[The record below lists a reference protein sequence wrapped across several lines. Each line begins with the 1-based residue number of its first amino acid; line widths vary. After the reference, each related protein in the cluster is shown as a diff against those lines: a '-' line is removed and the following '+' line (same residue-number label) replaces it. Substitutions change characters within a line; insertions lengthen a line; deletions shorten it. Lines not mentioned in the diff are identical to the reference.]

1 MRPPVEK
8 AETLS
13 EPRRLRRLFSLCH
26 HICVPVTPRSK
37 PKQPGF
43 DGLGIVARPGL
54 LSGEGRPKLPAG
66 RFARGDNWPLK
77 ARTDEGRGVPDEN
90 VEGRCVELLC
100 CRAGRCAGA
109 GRTRRNKLRGPPR
122 GLYRL
127 QRARAGRRRCWWCR
141 WWGGRRCR
149 WWGQRRIRNLP
160 SQVPPPLLSAL

>member
-8 AETLS
+8 GETLS

-26 HICVPVTPRSK
+26 HICVPVTPRSE

-43 DGLGIVARPGL
+43 DGLGIVARPGP

-66 RFARGDNWPLK
+66 QFARGDNWPLK

-109 GRTRRNKLRGPPR
+109 GRTRRNKNGAHRGAYTGYSVLGPVGGVVGGVVGGAAGGVVGGVNGVFGIYPHR
-122 GLYRL
+122 YHRRYYR
-127 QRARAGRRRCWWCR
+127 R
-141 WWGGRRCR
+141 
-149 WWGQRRIRNLP
+149 
-160 SQVPPPLLSAL
+160 